1 MKTTVFPRS
10 SDAAQY
16 FRPQSSARDEFYG
29 IFFTVCRKYN
39 IDWATA
45 DPKEKAFA
53 EEITRVTYEH
63 RKARREGRTRSSVP
77 AAFEA

>member
-1 MKTTVFPRS
+1 MKTTVFRRS
-10 SDAAQY
+10 SNAAQY
-16 FRPQSSARDEFYG
+16 FRPQSAARDEFYR
-29 IFFTVCRKYN
+29 IFFSVCRKYN

-45 DPKEKAFA
+45 SPKEKAFA

-63 RKARREGRTRSSVP
+63 QKARQEGRSLSSVP